1 MMSRIW
7 KLSAVA
13 ILATAILAPSASAR
27 PRIFIGGYFGG
38 PVFYGPGF
46 YGWYGPPW
54 YWPYAPYVYAPAPTM
69 GSVKIDTKSKDA
81 QVYVDG
87 AYAGTVGQLKT
98 FPLKAGEHDIELR
111 SSDSH
116 SFYHE
121 RVTVLPVRKL
131 TLTP

>member
-1 MMSRIW
+1 MSRMW
-7 KLSAVA
+7 KLAAVV
-13 ILATAILAPSASAR
+13 ILAMAILAPAASAR
-27 PRIFIGGYFGG
+27 PRIFIGGYFG

-46 YGWYGPPW
+46 YGWH
-54 YWPYAPYVYAPAPTM
+54 VYAPAPTM

-116 SFYHE
+116 SFSHE
-121 RVTVLPVRKL
+121 RVTVLPGRKL